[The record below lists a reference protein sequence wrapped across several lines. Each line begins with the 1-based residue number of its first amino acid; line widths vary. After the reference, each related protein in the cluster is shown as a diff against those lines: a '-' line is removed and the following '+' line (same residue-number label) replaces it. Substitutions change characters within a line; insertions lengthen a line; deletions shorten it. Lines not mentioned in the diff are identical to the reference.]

1 MKVNETMQFAPTK
14 DTDHSALVWLER
26 ERKIPVDVAAKFGVS
41 SVQGRLAFEFSR
53 NGELQYRKVRID
65 QEDGGKSFRRDRS
78 DVPSCMFN
86 EDCLLDQCGP
96 DDVLIITE
104 GEIDCL
110 SFLTIGCPFVV
121 SVPDGAQL
129 AKPGEGDIVP
139 TDDKAFVW
147 LWADGKLRAEIAKFG
162 KILLATDDDEKGRI
176 LRDELAVRIGRHKCW
191 YLRYPEGCKDANEVL
206 VKYDPDSLIDAF
218 AAMEPIVASRLVPFS
233 SIPETGYRDAYKSGW
248 SDLDEHLR
256 LVPPELVVVTGKP
269 GSGKS
274 QWTLAW
280 VANLARNYGLKG
292 AILQFEDNVER
303 NRLDLMRYALNR
315 HVPERPVFPGDPQQ
329 DSDAKLWMDRFFITI
344 SPSEDVD
351 SSVDYTLLWLQE
363 AVEEAATRH
372 GCKWILIDP
381 WNEVEHIWSRSE
393 NEAKYT
399 NDALRG
405 LKRLARRYQ
414 IAIIVVTHPSK
425 EGGKLKEIEDMS
437 LYDIAGAAAWKNKAD
452 HGIIIHRNEEKKFTW
467 VKIDKSKNHAVMGTP
482 GIVKMRFS
490 VARGTYEFVEK
501 GA

>member
-1 MKVNETMQFAPTK
+1 MQFAPTPRPS
-14 DTDHSALVWLER
+14 DRALVWLET
-26 ERKIPVDVAAKFGVS
+26 ERKIPVDVAAKFGVMDLN
-41 SVQGRLAFEFSR
+41 GRLAFEFYR
-53 NGELQYRKVRID
+53 KGELQYRKVRI
-65 QEDGGKSFRRDRS
+65 EEEGGGKSFRRDRK
-78 DVPSCMFN
+78 DAPSCMFN
-86 EDCLLDQCGP
+86 EDCLLDACGP

-129 AKPGEGDIVP
+129 AKPGEGDVVP
-139 TDDKAFVW
+139 SEDKPFAW
-147 LWADGKLRAEIAKFG
+147 LWDGTKLRPEIAKFSRVL
-162 KILLATDDDEKGRI
+162 IATDDDEKGRI
-176 LRDELAVRIGRHKCW
+176 LRDELAIRIGRSKCW
-191 YLRYPEGCKDANEVL
+191 HIQFPEGCKDANEVL
-206 VKYDPDSLIDAF
+206 VKYDADALIDAF
-218 AAMEPIVASRLVPFS
+218 AAIAPIVPSRLVPFS
-233 SIPETGYRDAYKSGW
+233 LIPETGYRNAYKSGW
-248 SDLDEHLR
+248 PDLDEHLR

-280 VANLARNYGLKG
+280 VANLANNHGLKG

-303 NRLDLMRYALNR
+303 NRLDLLRFALNR
-315 HVPERPVFPGDPQQ
+315 HKPDRPVFPGEQGADAQ
-329 DSDAKLWMDRFFITI
+329 AKLWMDQFFITI
-344 SPSEDVD
+344 SPSEEVD
-351 SSVDYTLLWLQE
+351 NSADYTLTWLSE
-363 AVEEAATRH
+363 AIEEAATRH
-372 GCKWILIDP
+372 GCKWVLIDP

-399 NDALRG
+399 NDALRA

-414 IAIIVVTHPSK
+414 IAVIVVTHPSK

-452 HGIIIHRNEEKKFTW
+452 HGIIVHRNEEHKFTW
-467 VKIDKSKNHAVMGTP
+467 IKIDKSKNHAVMGVP
-482 GIVKMRFS
+482 GIVKMRFL
-490 VARGTYEFVEK
+490 VARGTYEFLEK